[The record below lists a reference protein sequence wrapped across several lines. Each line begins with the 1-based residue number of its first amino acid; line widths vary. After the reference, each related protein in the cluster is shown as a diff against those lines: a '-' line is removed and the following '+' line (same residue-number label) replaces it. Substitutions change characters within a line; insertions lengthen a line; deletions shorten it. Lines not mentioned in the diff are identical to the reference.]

1 MASNSDKIAKNPLTG
16 QATGKAVL
24 VDHYLFDELWMSGHK
39 KIPEKVFEEEKI
51 NEKIVVSQDIEE
63 SKEVVNL
70 VSNNS

>member
-51 NEKIVVSQDIEE
+51 NEKIVVS
-63 SKEVVNL
+63 
-70 VSNNS
+70 